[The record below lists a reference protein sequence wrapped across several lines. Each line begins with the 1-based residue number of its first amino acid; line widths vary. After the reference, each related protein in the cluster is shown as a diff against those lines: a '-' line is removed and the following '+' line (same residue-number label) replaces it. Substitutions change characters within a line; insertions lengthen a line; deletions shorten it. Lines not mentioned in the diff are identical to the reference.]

1 MTGWNVEILETT
13 TTKQNNNK
21 IENKDNSI
29 ENQRVAQIKQRQWH
43 CQNQNLVF

>member
-1 MTGWNVEILETT
+1 MTGWNVEILEM

-29 ENQRVAQIKQRQWH
+29 ENQRVAQIKQRQ